1 VRIQPGERSERPATP
16 HRSAAAEGVLDA
28 AELLAQTRGFN
39 GFSYADVAAK
49 LSVSK
54 ASLHYHFPS
63 KADLGQALIE
73 RYHAMFGAALASID
87 AQTNDAGE
95 KLKRYARLYDA
106 VMCSDRMC
114 LCGMLA
120 AEYTTL
126 PEPMQTELRRF
137 FDANE
142 VWLTGVLE
150 QGRHAGRL
158 AFRESARER
167 ARTILGALE
176 GAMLVARTYGDVR
189 RFRSAARNVLADLG
203 VDRPPAPSAP
213 IT

>member
-1 VRIQPGERSERPATP
+1 MKVQPEKTP
-16 HRSAAAEGVLDA
+16 PLAAARRTPAAEGVLDA
-28 AELLAQTRGFN
+28 AEQLAQTRGFN

-49 LSVSK
+49 LAVTK

-63 KADLGQALIE
+63 KADLGRALIE
-73 RYHAMFGAALASID
+73 RYHVMFGAALAAID
-87 AQTNDAGE
+87 RQTDDAGK

-106 VMCSDRMC
+106 VMCSERMC

-120 AEYTTL
+120 AEYATL
-126 PEPMQTELRRF
+126 PEPMQAELRRF

-142 VWLTGVLE
+142 VWLTAVLDE
-150 QGRHAGRL
+150 GRRTGTL
-158 AFRESARER
+158 AFRESPRER

-189 RFRSAARNVLADLG
+189 RFRTAARHVLADLG
-203 VDRPPAPSAP
+203 VDRATPKPA
-213 IT
+213 